1 MTLHSVR
8 SRTVAA
14 PPADSSG
21 SDDQRPVLPR
31 VSSAV
36 TDVPVMDRALAVF
49 LRKRIAEADA
59 YGCAAEQKALAG
71 VGEVLAEF
79 EAKHPRH
86 AQMAHDDFFTAQI
99 DTLRWVL
106 RCVATGA
113 FSAHPEFQPVFNPS
127 IPVLSQST
135 EFSS

>member
-8 SRTVAA
+8 SRTVAT

-21 SDDQRPVLPR
+21 YDDQRPVLTR
-31 VSSAV
+31 VPSAV
-36 TDVPVMDRALAVF
+36 TDVPGMDRALAVF

-71 VGEVLAEF
+71 VTEVLAEF
-79 EAKHPRH
+79 EEKHPRQ

-113 FSAHPEFQPVFNPS
+113 FSAHPEFQPAFNPS
-127 IPVLSQST
+127 VPVLSQST
-135 EFSS
+135 EFCP